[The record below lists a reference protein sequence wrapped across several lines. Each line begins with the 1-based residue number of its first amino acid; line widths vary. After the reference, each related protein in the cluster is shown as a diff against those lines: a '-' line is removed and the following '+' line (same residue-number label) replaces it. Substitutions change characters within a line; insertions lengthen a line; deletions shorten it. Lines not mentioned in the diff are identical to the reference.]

1 MAATVDTVAA
11 SINRMAPTY
20 KAEMLI
26 EINTLKEKTYV
37 YLLSVQRLRA
47 PYAVSSI
54 PFTVIL
60 SPGSCSF
67 DTLNCSA
74 IQNDYRFRSLKA
86 RAAHLIICLPQR

>member
-11 SINRMAPTY
+11 SISRMAPTY

-47 PYAVSSI
+47 PYAVSLL
-54 PFTVIL
+54 PL
-60 SPGSCSF
+60 SCLQDLVPL
-67 DTLNCSA
+67 T
-74 IQNDYRFRSLKA
+74 R
-86 RAAHLIICLPQR
+86 LIAVQFKTIIAFVH